1 MNLFNPISSIMTKNP
16 ICIGAN
22 ESLAV
27 AEKLFRDHKIHHL
40 PVIAEGKLVGMVSK
54 SDYLFF
60 RHGFSHEDN
69 KAEDEVRL
77 NNYTAKDIMTKK
89 LAKMDPDDKI
99 NVALE
104 VFRENLF
111 HAIPVVSDDRIVG
124 IVTTFDILENLA
136 IDAGASANYENIK

>member
-1 MNLFNPISSIMTKNP
+1 MNLLNPISSIMTINP
-16 ICIGAN
+16 VCIGAN

-27 AEKLFRDHKIHHL
+27 AEKLFREHKIHHL
-40 PVIAEGKLVGMVSK
+40 PVLAEGKLVGIVSK

-60 RHGFSHEDN
+60 RHGFSNEAG

-77 NNYTAKDIMTKK
+77 NNYSAKDIMTKK
-89 LAKMDPDDKI
+89 LAKMDPDEKI

-111 HAIPVVSDDRIVG
+111 HAIPVVSGDRLVG
-124 IVTTFDILENLA
+124 ILTTFDIIEKLA
-136 IDAGASANYENIK
+136 IDAGATATYENTK